1 MAKSAAVTGT
11 DGPCRTAKSRRWFHR
26 RRVQNCVRKRDR
38 GDRRDVMGTGE
49 RPMQLRVAVIASFS
63 VVAGSSLAHGQGVAA
78 DGEALF
84 KKNCAVCHTTEAG
97 KNKIGPSLNGIVAR
111 HSASL
116 PDFQY
121 SDAMKKA
128 DKVLDEQTLD
138 ADLAYPRALVPGTN
152 MIFVG
157 LKNDEDRQNV
167 IAYLNTQ
174 K

>member
-1 MAKSAAVTGT
+1 M
-11 DGPCRTAKSRRWFHR
+11 
-26 RRVQNCVRKRDR
+26 
-38 GDRRDVMGTGE
+38 E
-49 RPMQLRVAVIASFS
+49 LRVAVVAGFI
-63 VVAGSSLAHGQGVAA
+63 VVAEGSLAHGQGVAA

-128 DKVLDEQTLD
+128 DKVWDEKTLD
-138 ADLAYPRALVPGTN
+138 AYLANPRALVPGTK

-167 IAYLNTQ
+167 IAYLNMQ